1 MEVVAAPALGSPSL
15 GYFLV
20 AALAAA
26 RTPLAA
32 VVFEVKNTHSQLFLS
47 EIFDSLI
54 LVRKN
59 KNRKET
65 KNSRKLQTASFL
77 GVFRSAKAAR
87 AVGDEGPGADTFVSS
102 EGATC
107 D

>member
-1 MEVVAAPALGSPSL
+1 M
-15 GYFLV
+15 

-32 VVFEVKNTHSQLFLS
+32 VVCEVKKRHSQLILS
-47 EIFDSLI
+47 KIFDYLI

-59 KNRKET
+59 KNRKES
-65 KNSRKLQTASFL
+65 KNSRKLQTASFP
-77 GVFRSAKAAR
+77 GVFRSAIAAR
-87 AVGDEGPGADTFVSS
+87 AAGDEGSDADPFVSS

-107 D
+107 E